1 MEYACK
7 DAERTE
13 DGRVCVKNPSAFW
26 LPEFTLQKETGG
38 TVYSVT
44 GAYDGTETLDRK
56 MARVMAEKFTDKTD
70 TEINFAQGGKGAYW
84 DPAKNQT

>member
-44 GAYDGTETLDRK
+44 GAYDGTETLDKK
-56 MARVMAEKFTDKTD
+56 MARVMAEKFTDKTED
-70 TEINFAQGGKGAYW
+70 WQ
-84 DPAKNQT
+84 